1 VRCIFVAFAIL
12 SYGWAQPTPDPKS
25 TATAQGDMAASLEK
39 QRVSITSQ
47 VDSLIG
53 RPTSPAASFFT
64 VPWIDFPSFVLP
76 PCDPLPGEQL
86 DKLVD
91 ESSKQE
97 GVEPDLIRAV
107 INQESGARPCAISP
121 KGAQGLMQLMPAT
134 SLQFGVRDPFDPKQN
149 VDGGA
154 KLLKQLLGKYNG
166 DMKLTLAAYNAGS
179 GRVDSVGGIPS
190 IPETMNYVVDVL
202 SKLPKR

>member
-1 VRCIFVAFAIL
+1 
-12 SYGWAQPTPDPKS
+12 
-25 TATAQGDMAASLEK
+25 MAGSLEQ
-39 QRVSITSQ
+39 QRVSITKQ

-53 RPTSPAASFFT
+53 RATTPAASFYT

-76 PCDPLPGEQL
+76 PCDPLPAEQL

-97 GVEPDLIRAV
+97 GVQPDLIRAV
-107 INQESGARPCAISP
+107 ITQESGARPCAISS
-121 KGAQGLMQLMPAT
+121 KGAQGLMQLMPAVAA
-134 SLQFGVRDPFDPKQN
+134 QFGVRDAFDPKQN
-149 VDGGA
+149 VDAGA

-179 GRVDSVGGIPS
+179 GRVDGEGGVPPIA
-190 IPETMNYVVDVL
+190 ETIKYVIDVL